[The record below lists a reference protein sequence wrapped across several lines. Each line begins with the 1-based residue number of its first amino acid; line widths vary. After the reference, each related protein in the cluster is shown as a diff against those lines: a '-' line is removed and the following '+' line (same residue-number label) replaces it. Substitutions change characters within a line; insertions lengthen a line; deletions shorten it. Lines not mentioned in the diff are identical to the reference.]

1 MTTRGMFYGP
11 GAWDLDMALSKT
23 FALTER
29 FSLEFR
35 AEAFDIFNHVNL
47 YLIGTEFVGG
57 PGPVTIQGKFGGL
70 GVGNAEG
77 ANHDERRF
85 GQFALRLHF

>member
-1 MTTRGMFYGP
+1 
-11 GAWDLDMALSKT
+11 
-23 FALTER
+23 
-29 FSLEFR
+29 
-35 AEAFDIFNHVNL
+35 
-47 YLIGTEFVGG
+47 VGG
-57 PGPVTIQGKFGGL
+57 PGPLTIQGKYGGL

>member
-1 MTTRGMFYGP
+1 
-11 GAWDLDMALSKT
+11 
-23 FALTER
+23 
-29 FSLEFR
+29 
-35 AEAFDIFNHVNL
+35 
-47 YLIGTEFVGG
+47 
-57 PGPVTIQGKFGGL
+57 L